1 MKNFSEKTE
10 QIIENAL
17 YDRKNDQDYNF
28 KVNLLCKIFGVKKSA
43 KSSFFPINFFVP
55 EIYVVVSAQPD
66 DFFCNYHLE
75 KVFID
80 NSRMTYF
87 KEIKDN
93 LQKIRR
99 ILSLLFLNKENFNFS
114 DTECVAIL
122 FNAFSDPIIPKNFL
136 GIPEITYE
144 NVENPFRTF
153 INTLDKIKDLNLI
166 KSIAPDQL
174 NDYYSDL
181 DSLLH
186 QKQTISSEY
195 IANSE
200 NYTRASFY
208 EEIKYFNDFSPQ
220 EEIPYW
226 RITFFNKPEFLKT
239 FRENNGLYGRRFN
252 TEIYDYI
259 ITNDREVLETC
270 YQSISF
276 ENFINDRNVFF
287 KRSRLDT
294 DKLIE
299 FLYSGDLFSFETYG
313 SESFVEVDGQL
324 YSGGYGKDGE
334 RNNTSFKYFKWK
346 H

>member
-1 MKNFSEKTE
+1 MKYASEKTG

-28 KVNLLCKIFGVKKSA
+28 KINLLYKIFGIEKSA
-43 KSSFFPINFFVP
+43 NSSFFPINFFVP
-55 EIYVVVSAQPD
+55 EISIVVSAVPD

-93 LQKIRR
+93 LLKIRR
-99 ILSLLFLNKENFNFS
+99 ILSLLFLNQENFNLS
-114 DTECVAIL
+114 DTDCVTIL

-136 GIPEITYE
+136 GITEITYI

-166 KSIAPDQL
+166 KSIAPNQL
-174 NDYYSDL
+174 NDFYCDL

-186 QKQTISSEY
+186 QKQIIASGY
-195 IANSE
+195 IADSI

-208 EEIKYFNDFSPQ
+208 EEIKYVNDFSQ
-220 EEIPYW
+220 HDEIPYW
-226 RITFFNKPEFLKT
+226 RIKFLNKAEFLK
-239 FRENNGLYGRRFN
+239 FFKENNELYRRRYN

-259 ITNDREVLETC
+259 ITNDREILESC

-276 ENFINDRNVFF
+276 ENFINDKNVFF

-313 SESFVEVDGQL
+313 SESFVELDGQQ

-334 RNNTSFKYFKWK
+334 RNNTTFKYFKWK